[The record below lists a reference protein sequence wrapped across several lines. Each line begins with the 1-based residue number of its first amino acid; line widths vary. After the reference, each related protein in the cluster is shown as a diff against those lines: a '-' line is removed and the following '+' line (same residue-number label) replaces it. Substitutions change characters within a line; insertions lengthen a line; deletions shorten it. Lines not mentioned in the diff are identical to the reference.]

1 MEWQYNSE
9 KKWDLC
15 LESNVPHFSMSERIR
30 KGYLDARDRG
40 LRIRYLTEIT
50 KDNLEYC
57 KEIMNFGQ
65 VRHLE
70 RLIGNFVVSENGY
83 MGEATG
89 KQFLSH
95 LIYSNNK
102 KMVEQQNYIFE
113 NLWNNGIDAEK
124 QIAMIQQGTPPVE
137 TRIIENP
144 VKIADK
150 IKTEIL
156 NSNEIIACYQPGRLE
171 LIYDNFFDSATR
183 SIGPTSKG
191 KHKGIK
197 LIVTLDKDILE
208 LVKQFV
214 KLVFK

>member
-1 MEWQYNSE
+1 MGNVCACSPKIEQIERGLPNEKTQVIYGEEQAIKAIVEWQYNSE
-9 KKWDLC
+9 KKWNLC
-15 LESNVPHFSMSERIR
+15 LESNFPHFSMSERIR

-40 LRIRYLTEIT
+40 LKIRYLTEIT

-70 RLIGNFVVSENGY
+70 RPIGNFVVSEKEY

-102 KMVEQQNYIFE
+102 EIVEQQNYIFE

-124 QIAMIQQGTPPVE
+124 QIKMIEQGTLPVE

-144 VKIADK
+144 DKIADR
-150 IKTEIL
+150 IK
-156 NSNEIIACYQPGRLE
+156 PK
-171 LIYDNFFDSATR
+171 F
-183 SIGPTSKG
+183 
-191 KHKGIK
+191 
-197 LIVTLDKDILE
+197 
-208 LVKQFV
+208 
-214 KLVFK
+214 

>member
-1 MEWQYNSE
+1 MEQQQYVFDILWGKSIPALRRIEQIERGLPNEKTEVIYGEEQVIKAIVEWQYNSE

-15 LESNVPHFSMSERIR
+15 LESNVPYFSMSERIR

-70 RLIGNFVVSENGY
+70 RLIGNFVVSEKEY

-95 LIYSNNK
+95 LIYSNNRE
-102 KMVEQQNYIFE
+102 MVEQQNYIFE
-113 NLWNNGIDAEK
+113 NLWNNGVDAEK
-124 QIAMIQQGTPPVE
+124 QIK
-137 TRIIENP
+137 II
-144 VKIADK
+144 DR
-150 IKTEIL
+150 
-156 NSNEIIACYQPGRLE
+156 Y
-171 LIYDNFFDSATR
+171 
-183 SIGPTSKG
+183 TSC
-191 KHKGIK
+191 
-197 LIVTLDKDILE
+197 
-208 LVKQFV
+208 
-214 KLVFK
+214 